1 MDEFTPLPMLVVETP
16 EQIKAFTDPLRV
28 RVLRLLSSRAATN
41 QQAADALGEPQAKV
55 LYHIRFLLD
64 CGLIRLVDTQIKGGN
79 VEKYY
84 RAVARIFDL
93 RPPPDTDEQT
103 NLALS
108 DSLIENM
115 RFEFLSSVVRFPKEE
130 AYIHTWSGWLDAARM
145 AELNQRLLEL
155 FKDFCPQEQPDDQPD
170 AFKARLGVMLY
181 RDPREPPTDNGR
193 RDWQIRD

>member
-1 MDEFTPLPMLVVETP
+1 MDEFIPQPMQIVETT

-28 RVLRLLSSRAATN
+28 RVLRMLSSRAATN

-64 CGLIRLVDTQIKGGN
+64 VGLIRLVDTQIKGGN

-84 RAVARIFDL
+84 RAVAQIFDL

-115 RFEFLSSVVRFPKEE
+115 RFEFLSSVVRFPKLES
-130 AYIHTWSGWLDAARM
+130 YIHTWSGWLSAERM
-145 AELNQRLLEL
+145 AEFNRRLLEL
-155 FKDFCPQEQPDDQPD
+155 FKEFWPEEQPADQPA
-170 AFKARLGVMLY
+170 AFKARLGVMIY
-181 RDPREPPTDNGR
+181 RDPREPPTAELGD
-193 RDWQIRD
+193 

>member
-1 MDEFTPLPMLVVETP
+1 MDEFTPLPMQIVETI

-28 RVLRLLSSRAATN
+28 RVLRMLSSRAATN
-41 QQAADALGEPQAKV
+41 QQVADGLGEPQAKV
-55 LYHIRFLLD
+55 LYHVRFLLD
-64 CGLIRLVDTQIKGGN
+64 AGLIRLVDTQIKGGN

-115 RFEFLSSVVRFPKEE
+115 RFEFLSSVVRFPNLES
-130 AYIHTWSGWLDAARM
+130 YIHTWSGWIGAERM
-145 AELNQRLLEL
+145 AEFNRRLLEL
-155 FKDFCPQEQPDDQPD
+155 FREFWPEERPSDEPS
-170 AFKARLGVMLY
+170 AFKARLGVLIY
-181 RDPREPPTDNGR
+181 RDPREPPTTETGN
-193 RDWQIRD
+193 